1 MSRRRRIEI
10 TVENR
15 LLVLRRAVHPS
26 VWCAVCP
33 VPVQMLTPE
42 EAAALTQ
49 VSTRWLY
56 RQLEAGQI
64 HFVETPEG
72 RLNWSRAR
80 GEIGGRATPM
90 TIFATTI

>member
-15 LLVLRRAVHPS
+15 LLVLRRAVHPP

-33 VPVQMLTPE
+33 TPVQMLTPE
-42 EAAALTQ
+42 EATALTE

-56 RQLEAGQI
+56 RQIEAGQI

-72 RLNWSRAR
+72 RLLLCPHTLSNLLS
-80 GEIGGRATPM
+80 EKEKDHD
-90 TIFATTI
+90 